1 MLVLHST
8 QQLHS
13 DNFSNTSESRQKTK
27 RHLAHRMH
35 KPGRTSPPDDT
46 VSCCA
51 TSHARHCT
59 GCISTPPT
67 ASTKNN
73 HVCRGEKKKK
83 KRKDKKQTT
92 TSAEMLCTLQVLA
105 SVKPAPTDATQI
117 YNAGRKA
124 HVTRM
129 DSAQHRAAAV
139 CTPQPPPTPC
149 CRQRWSTP
157 GLHIQMSTSVQGT
170 RRKGLQLGC
179 FYSRPLYKTR
189 PGRHCLQTRV
199 EKAGRTTV
207 APLPLAS
214 LKRDLNSL

>member
-1 MLVLHST
+1 MT
-8 QQLHS
+8 QCRAAQRP
-13 DNFSNTSESRQKTK
+13 T
-27 RHLAHRMH
+27 
-35 KPGRTSPPDDT
+35 PGIAQVASLLLLLLQPPVRRTT
-46 VSCCA
+46 TCVGE
-51 TSHARHCT
+51 R
-59 GCISTPPT
+59 
-67 ASTKNN
+67 KKE
-73 HVCRGEKKKK
+73 EKKKK
-83 KRKDKKQTT
+83 DRDKKQTT
-92 TSAEMLCTLQVLA
+92 TSAEMLCTLQVLV
-105 SVKPAPTDATQI
+105 SVEPAPTDATQI

-139 CTPQPPPTPC
+139 CTPQPLC

-157 GLHIQMSTSVQGT
+157 GLRIQMSTSVQGT

-199 EKAGRTTV
+199 EKAGRTPV

-214 LKRDLNSL
+214 LERDLNSL

>member
-1 MLVLHST
+1 MNLAKRPKDTWHIECTNQDAPAPPMT
-8 QQLHS
+8 QCRAAQRP
-13 DNFSNTSESRQKTK
+13 T
-27 RHLAHRMH
+27 
-35 KPGRTSPPDDT
+35 PGIAQVASLLLQPPVRRTT
-46 VSCCA
+46 TCV
-51 TSHARHCT
+51 
-59 GCISTPPT
+59 
-67 ASTKNN
+67 
-73 HVCRGEKKKK
+73 GEKKKK